1 FIKKLESNSTIL
13 ITGLPIG
20 KLYQAF
26 EIEPGISN
34 SNIINATL
42 NFKINKTWL
51 AENNITFHFK
61 GSRFWLLE
69 NDIVGNII
77 VYRNPDGNST
87 WVPLAT
93 NYSYQD
99 NKSYHFYAYSKGFS
113 TFAIFLNKYDCLP
126 NSARCD
132 NNQVQLCLGN
142 STWLVTEHCQYGCGD
157 RKCAGS
163 FFVSEQFR
171 FLSVVIIVAIIIIGL
186 ILIFYKRGKRN
197 ERKVRKVRIK
207 GKNKSLV

>member
-1 FIKKLESNSTIL
+1 M

-34 SNIINATL
+34 SNIINATI

-51 AENNITFHFK
+51 ADNNITFHYK

-69 NDIVGNII
+69 NDIVGNVIL
-77 VYRNPDGNST
+77 YRNPDGNST
-87 WVPLAT
+87 WMPLAT

-99 NKSYHFYAYSKGFS
+99 NQSYHLYAYSKGFS

-132 NNQVQLCLGN
+132 NNEVQLCLGN

-157 RKCAGS
+157 RKCASS

-171 FLSVVIIVAIIIIGL
+171 FLSIVFAVAILIIIL
-186 ILIFYKRGKRN
+186 ILIFYKKRKK
-197 ERKVRKVRIK
+197 KVRRKIRK
-207 GKNKSLV
+207 ERRETRKHKKKRK